1 MVSPTKMNVF
11 YRGVPNPV
19 EISVPGVSS
28 DKLDVRITGGH
39 SIKPDGDTFICE
51 PGARADA
58 SIEVTATLPDG
69 TRRSSRT

>member
-1 MVSPTKMNVF
+1 MNVF

-39 SIKPDGDTFICE
+39 KIKPDGETFHRR
-51 PGARADA
+51 ARRWSRSFHRGDRHHARRNKEDHCLAA
-58 SIEVTATLPDG
+58 SSA
-69 TRRSSRT
+69 